1 VWKTR
6 VKDLLTVCEKHQ
18 VIYALAQGLVG
29 SISELMSEMVSDK
42 ARQTWLEVW
51 QELTSDRTQFQLP
64 LRLLNAAVRYRETKG
79 DKRVL
84 LQLPIE
90 ERNLLKPL
98 LGIDQP

>member
-1 VWKTR
+1 
-6 VKDLLTVCEKHQ
+6 
-18 VIYALAQGLVG
+18 
-29 SISELMSEMVSDK
+29 M
-42 ARQTWLEVW
+42 
-51 QELTSDRTQFQLP
+51 SDRPEFQIA

-98 LGIDQP
+98 LRIDQP

>member
-1 VWKTR
+1 
-6 VKDLLTVCEKHQ
+6 
-18 VIYALAQGLVG
+18 
-29 SISELMSEMVSDK
+29 MSEMVSDK
-42 ARQTWLEVW
+42 AAQTWLEVW
-51 QELTSDRTQFQLP
+51 QELTGDRTQFQLP
-64 LRLLNAAVRYRETKG
+64 LRLLNTAVRYRETKG